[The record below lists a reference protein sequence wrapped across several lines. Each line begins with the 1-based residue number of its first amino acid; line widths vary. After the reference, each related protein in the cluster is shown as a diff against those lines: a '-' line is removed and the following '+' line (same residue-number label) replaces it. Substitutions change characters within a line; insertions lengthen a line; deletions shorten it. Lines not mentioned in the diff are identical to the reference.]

1 MQYGQQSMDPPPS
14 SIIGGQLQGYG
25 GIGHVSVMVCVRVS
39 VTVYACVC
47 LSTHMVYMCAT
58 ARVYVIIHC
67 L

>member
-25 GIGHVSVMVCVRVS
+25 GIGHVSVMVCVSVCLS

-47 LSTHMVYMCAT
+47 LSTHMVYMCA
-58 ARVYVIIHC
+58 RVYVIIHC

>member
-25 GIGHVSVMVCVRVS
+25 GIGHVSVMMCVCVS
-39 VTVYACVC
+39 VTVYTCVC
-47 LSTHMVYMCAT
+47 LNTCMVYMC